1 MLTRIF
7 GAVTGGRLNLRAA
20 ANSSAAII
28 ASIPNETLLILSEY
42 NDTWYAACYGAH
54 MGFVK
59 KQYIALTEWA
69 SAFEMSGTVTGGALN
84 LRRTASIS
92 ADRLVQIPDNT
103 VITIVDFDANS
114 PWYITDYAGYTGYV
128 MKQYVSVSP
137 SASAWCYGQVNV
149 NELNVRRQPSI
160 SAKRWNSVWP
170 IHRIVLIK
178 DAASE
183 WYESLYRGEPAY
195 IAKRYINTLKT
206 PVHSNIVDRML
217 FMAMP
222 ELGRNKAAYFNGYSG
237 EWCHRF
243 ADWLAMNAG
252 MPQDMVPNTSNCGT
266 GIVWFINDPNSC
278 GFYFKSPEHKARF
291 ISNYSAVRHLTPR
304 LTAAEMAYV
313 PTPGDYI
320 YFRWA
325 NAASHINV
333 SHVGIVAAV
342 GKNTLT
348 TWEGNSGSKVASRT
362 FALNDTR
369 IVGYGKPNY
378 AAVQK
383 KQQTIK

>member
-1 MLTRIF
+1 MITRIF
-7 GAVTGGRLNLRAA
+7 GTVTGGRLNLRAA

-28 ASIPNETLLILSEY
+28 ASIPNETLLILSKH

-54 MGFVK
+54 TGFVK
-59 KQYIALTEWA
+59 KQYIALMEWA
-69 SAFEMSGTVTGGALN
+69 SAIEISGTVTGGTLN

-92 ADRLVQIPDNT
+92 ADRLIQIPDNT

-178 DAASE
+178 DAAPE

-195 IAKRYINTLKT
+195 IAKRHINTLKT

-222 ELGRNKAAYFNGYSG
+222 ELGRNNAAYFNGYSG

-243 ADWLAMNAG
+243 ADWLAMN
-252 MPQDMVPNTSNCGT
+252 SL
-266 GIVWFINDPNSC
+266 
-278 GFYFKSPEHKARF
+278 SP
-291 ISNYSAVRHLTPR
+291 
-304 LTAAEMAYV
+304 
-313 PTPGDYI
+313 
-320 YFRWA
+320 
-325 NAASHINV
+325 
-333 SHVGIVAAV
+333 
-342 GKNTLT
+342 
-348 TWEGNSGSKVASRT
+348 
-362 FALNDTR
+362 
-369 IVGYGKPNY
+369 
-378 AAVQK
+378 
-383 KQQTIK
+383 

>member
-1 MLTRIF
+1 MIGAPPFLSLQAKKGRDKMITRIF

-54 MGFVK
+54 TGFVK

-69 SAFEMSGTVTGGALN
+69 SAIEMSGTVTGGALN

-92 ADRLVQIPDNT
+92 ADRLIQIPDNT

-137 SASAWCYGQVNV
+137 SASTWCYGQVNV

-178 DAASE
+178 DAAPE

-243 ADWLAMNAG
+243 AD
-252 MPQDMVPNTSNCGT
+252 
-266 GIVWFINDPNSC
+266 
-278 GFYFKSPEHKARF
+278 
-291 ISNYSAVRHLTPR
+291 
-304 LTAAEMAYV
+304 
-313 PTPGDYI
+313 
-320 YFRWA
+320 
-325 NAASHINV
+325 
-333 SHVGIVAAV
+333 
-342 GKNTLT
+342 
-348 TWEGNSGSKVASRT
+348 
-362 FALNDTR
+362 
-369 IVGYGKPNY
+369 
-378 AAVQK
+378 
-383 KQQTIK
+383 

>member
-1 MLTRIF
+1 
-7 GAVTGGRLNLRAA
+7 
-20 ANSSAAII
+20 
-28 ASIPNETLLILSEY
+28 
-42 NDTWYAACYGAH
+42 
-54 MGFVK
+54 
-59 KQYIALTEWA
+59 
-69 SAFEMSGTVTGGALN
+69 MSGTVTGGALN

-92 ADRLVQIPDNT
+92 ADRLIQIPDNT

-137 SASAWCYGQVNV
+137 SASAWCYGQVNA

-160 SAKRWNSVWP
+160 SAKCWNSVWP

-183 WYESLYRGEPAY
+183 WYESLYRSEPAY

-222 ELGRNKAAYFNGYSG
+222 ELGRNNAACFNGYSG

-252 MPQDMVPNTSNCGT
+252 MPQGMIPNTSNCGT
-266 GIVWFINDPNSC
+266 GMVWFINDPNSC

-291 ISNYSAVRHLTPR
+291 ISNYSATRHLTPG
-304 LTAAEMAYV
+304 LTAAEIAYV

-378 AAVQK
+378 AAVQQ
-383 KQQTIK
+383 KQQAIK

>member
-1 MLTRIF
+1 MIPRIF
-7 GAVTGGRLNLRAA
+7 GAVTGGRLNLRMAA
-20 ANSSAAII
+20 DSSASIL
-28 ASIPNETLLILSEY
+28 ASIPNETLLIVTEF
-42 NDTWYAACYGAH
+42 NGTWYATTYGERT
-54 MGFVK
+54 GFVM
-59 KQYIALTEWA
+59 KQFITLLNLADATQ
-69 SAFEMSGTVTGGALN
+69 MSGMVTGGALN
-84 LRRTASIS
+84 LRRTASTT
-92 ADRLVQIPDNT
+92 ADRLIQIPDTTEIT
-103 VITIVDFDANS
+103 VIDFDPS
-114 PWYITDYAGYTGYV
+114 GLWYITDCNGFTGYV
-128 MKQYVSVSP
+128 MKQYVIVSQP
-137 SASAWCYGQVNV
+137 VPNWAYGQVKSNA
-149 NELNVRRQPSI
+149 LNVRRQPSI

-178 DAASE
+178 DAAPE

-217 FMAMP
+217 FMAAP
-222 ELGRNKAAYFNGYSG
+222 ELGRNNAAYFNGYSG

-252 MPQDMVPNTSNCGT
+252 MPQDMIPNTSNCGT
-266 GIVWFINDPNSC
+266 GMVWFIIDPNSC

-291 ISNYSAVRHLTPR
+291 ISNYSAVKHLTPG
-304 LTAAEMAYV
+304 LTAAEIAYV

-378 AAVQK
+378 AAVQQ
-383 KQQTIK
+383 KQQAIK